1 MFVHKFIK
9 DQYVNL
15 HFDYLNEDW
24 RISIDDCLRLIAG
37 FLDPMSWSKAGLI
50 CGFSLKSWIE
60 VLAMYE
66 KRIPDT
72 LHSFHNEDKKL
83 FHILVNDC

>member
-37 FLDPMSWSKAGLI
+37 FLDPMS
-50 CGFSLKSWIE
+50 
-60 VLAMYE
+60 
-66 KRIPDT
+66 
-72 LHSFHNEDKKL
+72 
-83 FHILVNDC
+83 